1 MTGPIYPQPD
11 TAWAPKNR
19 WGGHALFS
27 GAVCQEFK
35 EAETA
40 HARIRNSPDD
50 QKVPKSAVHDERS
63 GTPLTTRVSVANITN
78 DRRLACCMSE

>member
-1 MTGPIYPQPD
+1 MIGQGPVW
-11 TAWAPKNR
+11 TAITVPGPKLIWKNR

-50 QKVPKSAVHDERS
+50 QKVSDW
-63 GTPLTTRVSVANITN
+63 SVCSYMYS
-78 DRRLACCMSE
+78 L